1 MTHMTHLSVSDL
13 IAAGSFNE
21 AVTRMQSLCAIQDP
35 ETPVDV
41 DAVRA
46 RYEAAKAEL
55 KAVVPPAP
63 FRIVIDVVPS

>member
-1 MTHMTHLSVSDL
+1 MTHLSTADL

-35 ETPVDV
+35 ETPVDG

-46 RYEAAKAEL
+46 RYEQARDQL

-63 FRIVIDVVPS
+63 FRVVVEVVR

>member
-1 MTHMTHLSVSDL
+1 MTTYLSVADL

-21 AVTRMQSLCAIQDP
+21 AVSRMRSLCAIRDP

-41 DAVRA
+41 DAVRT
-46 RYEAAKAEL
+46 RYEQTREYL

-63 FRIVIDVVPS
+63 FRVVVVKV

>member
-1 MTHMTHLSVSDL
+1 MTHLTISDL

-21 AVTRMQSLCAIQDP
+21 AVTRMQRPCAIQAP

-41 DAVRA
+41 DAVRT
-46 RYEAAKAEL
+46 RYEATRDQL

-63 FRIVIDVVPS
+63 FRVVVEVIS

>member
-1 MTHMTHLSVSDL
+1 MTALSVSDL

-21 AVTRMQSLCAIQDP
+21 AVDRTTDLVRIQDP

-41 DAVRA
+41 DAVRT
-46 RYEAAKAEL
+46 RYELARDQL

-63 FRIVIDVVPS
+63 FRVVVDVVRS